1 MPFWIYR
8 NRITPYNE
16 DREGGFGITLMK
28 AGIPVLVDTVDTEE
42 EARRITDAGNKRE
55 AKYHMAY
62 WYQDHPTTDDLR
74 IKQAEEPR
82 YYGPKNSEKR
92 RT

>member
-8 NRITPYNE
+8 NKIMPYNE
-16 DREGGFGITLMK
+16 DQEGGRSITLMK
-28 AGIPVLVDTVDTEE
+28 AGVPELVDTVDTEE
-42 EARRITDAGNKRE
+42 EARRITDVGNNRE
-55 AKYHMAY
+55 AKYNLAY
-62 WYQDHPTTDDLR
+62 WYQDHPINLR